1 MEALSSAVPCRAL
14 GVVTVARTEVPEALR
29 PQGCPGA
36 WYLFAGAA
44 APFRPLLANGGSII
58 VSGDG
63 FLRPEAKCDAERRQ
77 RHHFPLAWCGGELAE
92 AAERSHGSPQFV
104 RGSPA
109 LFMERGDG
117 FDQFPVH
124 WADDGLDPP
133 ELLQHPD
140 RCEKFSGATVRFRGA
155 DEAEH
160 VVLQAFSGA
169 GTWLSPDA
177 DGEASQRISIAVS
190 RVFCESVE
198 RCAVVGGGEV
208 GSGRLPV
215 PCGGLR
221 EGDGICS
228 PYADSSI
235 ICNNCPGSAA
245 NPAPAGR

>member
-1 MEALSSAVPCRAL
+1 VQALPSTVPCRAL
-14 GVVTVARTEVPEALR
+14 WVVTVARTEVPEALR

-36 WYLFAGAA
+36 WHLFAGST
-44 APFRPLLANGGSII
+44 APLCPLPADGGSII

-63 FLRPEAKCDAERRQ
+63 FLCPEAKCDAERRQ
-77 RHHFPLAWCGGELAE
+77 RHHFPFVWCGGELAE
-92 AAERSHGSPQFV
+92 AAERSHGRPEFV

-124 WADDGLDPP
+124 WADDGLDPL
-133 ELLQHPD
+133 ELLQYPD

-155 DEAEH
+155 DEAKH
-160 VVLQAFSGA
+160 VVLQAFPGA
-169 GTWLSPDA
+169 GTRLSPDG
-177 DGEASQRISIAVS
+177 DGEASQRISIVVS
-190 RVFCESVE
+190 GVFRESVAS
-198 RCAVVGGGEV
+198 CAVVGGGEV

-215 PCGGLR
+215 PCDGLR

-235 ICNNCPGSAA
+235 TCNNCPGSAA
-245 NPAPAGR
+245 NPTPAGR